1 MSETRDPYEPPKAEN
16 LGAPVDVV
24 SAHIGRRFFN
34 FLIDYAAVNVFVFI
48 ATIAA
53 VAVGGQAAMEVVEA
67 NAFAIGVVSLSG
79 YYLVLE
85 ASFDRTIGKLVTG
98 TRVVNEQGARPSFL
112 QVAGRTL
119 CRFIPFEMLSIFFGT
134 ELRCWHDSLPK
145 TYVIRS

>member
-1 MSETRDPYEPPKAEN
+1 MSEGRDPYETPKAEN
-16 LGAPVDVV
+16 LEAPVDVV
-24 SAHIGRRFFN
+24 AAHIGRRFFN
-34 FLIDYAAVNVFVFI
+34 FLIDYVVLNVLVFI
-48 ATIAA
+48 VTIA
-53 VAVGGQAAMEVVEA
+53 VVIMGGQAAMDVVEA

-98 TRVVNEQGARPSFL
+98 TRVVNEQGERPSFP
-112 QVAGRTL
+112 QIAGRTL

-134 ELRCWHDSLPK
+134 DLRCWHDSLPK